1 MTSHLTKPIQAI
13 HFMGLAFLMTLSAHV
28 SAQDF
33 QKGLAKGSNMHQIT
47 TITYVYR
54 SSNDDLM
61 ASST

>member
-1 MTSHLTKPIQAI
+1 MLKHLAI
-13 HFMGLAFLMTLSAHV
+13 ALAFLMTLSAPV
-28 SAQDF
+28 MAQDF